1 MATDNPLF
9 PIAVG
14 GFAAL
19 GYYLYKEA
27 TCECHAR
34 KQAAAQRIQ
43 TSNGKSYPL
52 AQPFLDLK
60 DFVNQNKF
68 QVDQL
73 RLVRV
78 ERGVHNSTK
87 YIWMTPSGQYVISYR
102 PIARN
107 IL

>member
-1 MATDNPLF
+1 MSDNPLF

-19 GYYLYKEA
+19 GYYLYREA

-34 KQAAAQRIQ
+34 KQSASQRQ
-43 TSNGKSYPL
+43 SSNNGRQHPL
-52 AQPFLDLK
+52 DHPFLDLK
-60 DFVNQNKF
+60 DYVNQNKF

-73 RLVRV
+73 RLLRV
-78 ERGVHNSTK
+78 EKGIHNSTK
-87 YIWMTPSGQYVISYR
+87 YIWVTPSGQYVISYR
-102 PIARN
+102 PISRN